1 MPDVL
6 VDDGARIHY
15 EVFGKKGGP
24 PLLMIQGL
32 GTDSRGWAIQRLS
45 LGRKFRCIAID
56 NRGTGQ
62 SDRPSG
68 PYQMERMAADAIA
81 VLDAEQ
87 VESAHILGASMGGV
101 ITQVI
106 GVVAPER
113 TRSLVLACT
122 ACRHHK
128 WRRELLSD
136 WAHAVAQR
144 DMSAL
149 GEQALP
155 WLVGP
160 RLHRRF
166 GMWLNLL
173 SRIVLSGESAPFV
186 SQVEGILMMED
197 TFSVELA
204 NIRVPTLAIT
214 GSQDLLTP
222 VGDAEEIVERIP
234 GAQLAV
240 IPGAAHGLMVEA
252 PTVFNRTILEF
263 LVRAE
268 ATFQERPEVHV
279 DIAHAKPFMVR
290 ASQLESRVAAR
301 MHTTPPATKKRV
313 RSAPAPIRRA
323 VQRSR
328 STSAST

>member
-1 MPDVL
+1 
-6 VDDGARIHY
+6 
-15 EVFGKKGGP
+15 
-24 PLLMIQGL
+24 MIQGL

-45 LGRKFRCIAID
+45 LGRKFRCFAVD
-56 NRGTGQ
+56 NRGTGK

-87 VESAHILGASMGGV
+87 VETAHIMGASMGGV
-101 ITQVI
+101 ISQVI

-122 ACRHHK
+122 ACRHHR

-136 WAHAVAQR
+136 WAHTVAHR

-173 SRIVLSGESAPFV
+173 SRIVLSGESAPFI

-204 NIRVPTLAIT
+204 KIAVPTLAIT

-263 LVRAE
+263 LLRAE
-268 ATFQERPEVHV
+268 ELFQQKPPTLVPAIRAESFVQRAT
-279 DIAHAKPFMVR
+279 
-290 ASQLESRVAAR
+290 QLESRVAAR
-301 MHTTPPATKKRV
+301 LHAQAPDKGPKKKVVSPPKTAT
-313 RSAPAPIRRA
+313 RRP

-328 STSAST
+328 STSAPT

>member
-15 EVFGKKGGP
+15 EVFGKKDGP

-32 GTDSRGWAIQRLS
+32 GTDSRGWTVQRLS
-45 LGRKFRCIAID
+45 LGRKFRCIAPD

-68 PYQMERMAADAIA
+68 PYRIERMAADAIA
-81 VLDAEQ
+81 VLDAER
-87 VESAHILGASMGGV
+87 VKSAHVMGASMGGV
-101 ITQVI
+101 ISQVI

-122 ACRHHK
+122 ACRHHR
-128 WRRELLSD
+128 WRRELLAD
-136 WAHAVAQR
+136 WAHAVHHR

-155 WLVGP
+155 WLIGP

-173 SRIVLSGESAPFV
+173 SRIVLSGESSPFV

-197 TFSVELA
+197 TFAVELG
-204 NIRVPTLAIT
+204 NIAVPTLAIT

-234 GAQLAV
+234 GAELAV

-252 PTVFNRTILEF
+252 PGTFNRTVLDF

-268 ATFQERPEVHV
+268 AIYQERPHDDVPITHE
-279 DIAHAKPFMVR
+279 AGF
-290 ASQLESRVAAR
+290 L
-301 MHTTPPATKKRV
+301 KRV
-313 RSAPAPIRRA
+313 DLLEHRAAAAAGIAPPLPIATARKRRTA
-323 VQRSR
+323 RKM
-328 STSAST
+328 A

>member
-6 VDDGARIHY
+6 VDDGVRIHY
-15 EVFGKKGGP
+15 EVFGKETGP

-32 GTDSRGWAIQRLS
+32 GTDSRGWTVQRIS
-45 LGRKFRCIAID
+45 LGRVFRCIAID
-56 NRGTGQ
+56 NRGTGK

-68 PYQMERMAADAIA
+68 PYRLERMAADAVA
-81 VLDAEQ
+81 VLDAERI
-87 VESAHILGASMGGV
+87 ESAHVIGASMGGA
-101 ITQVI
+101 ITQII

-122 ACRHHK
+122 ACRHHR

-136 WAHAVAQR
+136 WAQAVANK
-144 DMSAL
+144 DNMSAL

-173 SRIVLSGESAPFV
+173 SRVVLSGESGPFV
-186 SQVEGILMMED
+186 SQVEGILLMQD
-197 TFSVELA
+197 TFASELS
-204 NIRVPTLAIT
+204 NIAVPVLAIT

-222 VGDAEEIVERIP
+222 VGDAEEIVDRIP
-234 GAQLAV
+234 GAELAV

-252 PTVFNRTILEF
+252 PGAFNRTVLEF

-268 ATFQERPEVHV
+268 ATFQ
-279 DIAHAKPFMVR
+279 
-290 ASQLESRVAAR
+290 ASSPRIVAR
-301 MHTTPPATKKRV
+301 DEPQ
-313 RSAPAPIRRA
+313 SFLRRA
-323 VQRSR
+323 DRMEQNAQAAATASSSRRR
-328 STSAST
+328 STSTA

>member
-6 VDDGARIHY
+6 VDDGVRIHY
-15 EVFGKKGGP
+15 EVFGKKNGP

-45 LGRKFRCIAID
+45 FGRKFRCIAID
-56 NRGTGQ
+56 NRGTGR

-68 PYQMERMAADAIA
+68 PYQIERMAADAIA
-81 VLDAEQ
+81 VLDAEH
-87 VESAHILGASMGGV
+87 VESAHVLGASMGGV
-101 ITQVI
+101 ISQVI

-136 WAHAVAQR
+136 WAHAVANR

-197 TFSVELA
+197 TFAVELA
-204 NIRVPTLAIT
+204 SIRVPTLAIT

-252 PTVFNRTILEF
+252 PTVFNRTILDF

-268 ATFQERPEVHV
+268 ATFVERPQSHV
-279 DIAHAKPFMVR
+279 DIEHAKPFMIR
-290 ASQLESRVAAR
+290 ATQLESRVAAETHR
-301 MHTTPPATKKRV
+301 VPSIAAKRSRTTSSPA
-313 RSAPAPIRRA
+313 RRG